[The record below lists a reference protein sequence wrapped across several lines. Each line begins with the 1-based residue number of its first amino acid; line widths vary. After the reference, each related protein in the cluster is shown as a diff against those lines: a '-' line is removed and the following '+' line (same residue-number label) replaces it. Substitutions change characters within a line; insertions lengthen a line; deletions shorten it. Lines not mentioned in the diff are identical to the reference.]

1 MTNNLSKRRGAYLY
15 SCRGPRGLVYQWN
28 LGSRAGVKQFG
39 ARMQVEAKTGDFLG
53 NVGLVGGLHIMEE
66 ARGSINDVCG
76 ALFDGLRYIGDVS
89 YAILPRDVAHSL
101 GDLKKSFW
109 SNVRLAID
117 KEVEWI
123 DERVTGGDR
132 LREEWRQKCR
142 REKEARATDNPL
154 NDF

>member
-1 MTNNLSKRRGAYLY
+1 MPHPL
-15 SCRGPRGLVYQWN
+15 GPFYEWN
-28 LGSRAGVKQFG
+28 LRSRAGVKQIG
-39 ARMQVEAKTGDFLG
+39 ARMQVEAKTGDFYG

-66 ARGSINDVCG
+66 ARDSINDLCG
-76 ALFDGLRYIGDVS
+76 ALFDGLRYIGDAS

-101 GDLKKSFW
+101 GDLKKSFL
-109 SNVRLAID
+109 SNVRSAID

-123 DERVTGGDR
+123 DERVAGGDR

-142 REKEARATDNPL
+142 RENATGTNAEPL

>member
-1 MTNNLSKRRGAYLY
+1 MTNNLSERGGAYLY
-15 SCRGPRGLVYQWN
+15 SCRGPGGLVYQWN
-28 LGSRAGVKQFG
+28 LCCRAGVKQFG

-89 YAILPRDVAHSL
+89 YAVLPRDVAHSL

-142 REKEARATDNPL
+142 REKEAGATDNPL

>member
-1 MTNNLSKRRGAYLY
+1 
-15 SCRGPRGLVYQWN
+15 
-28 LGSRAGVKQFG
+28 
-39 ARMQVEAKTGDFLG
+39 MQVEAKTGDFLG

-66 ARGSINDVCG
+66 ARGSINDLCG

-109 SNVRLAID
+109 SNVRSAID

-142 REKEARATDNPL
+142 REKEAGATDNPL